1 MATLSEVLLAV
12 NKVTEYL
19 DTEVNASAKLTEIL
33 VKVDD
38 RVSARQDM
46 IDALTNAG
54 FKQGPNDD
62 KNPPS
67 FGSGDFVVGAV
78 PGSTFAGIK
87 LKETNASVIRFKF
100 KGKRGGGSGAGAAET
115 KKTESGQAVY
125 AAVAFK
131 LGREITSADIT
142 EKNVDAAKD
151 LFDVDETIENI
162 FKMDDSWIASSI
174 KGANKLW
181 NEF

>member
-19 DTEVNASAKLTEIL
+19 DTNVEKASDKITEIL

-54 FKQGPNDD
+54 FKQGSNDD

-87 LKETNASVIRFKF
+87 LKETN
-100 KGKRGGGSGAGAAET
+100 
-115 KKTESGQAVY
+115 
-125 AAVAFK
+125 
-131 LGREITSADIT
+131 
-142 EKNVDAAKD
+142 N
-151 LFDVDETIENI
+151 
-162 FKMDDSWIASSI
+162 
-174 KGANKLW
+174 
-181 NEF
+181 